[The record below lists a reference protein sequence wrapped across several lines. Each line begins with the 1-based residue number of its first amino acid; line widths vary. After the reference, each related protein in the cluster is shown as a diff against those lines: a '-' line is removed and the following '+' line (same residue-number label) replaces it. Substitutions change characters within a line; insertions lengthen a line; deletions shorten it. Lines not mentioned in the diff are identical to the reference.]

1 VSEQFEIS
9 PETASTVVV
18 TTAGMYLAFIVLVR
32 FVGPR
37 SLSSLSSFDFAC
49 MIAFGAVLG
58 RTVLLTDPTLMIGIV
73 ALLSFFAMQGLLGL
87 LRQNPRLDRWINRPP
102 VMLVAEGNL
111 LPESMRRAHVVEDE
125 IRYVLRDHGVRRLQ
139 DVRCVV
145 LERNGSLTVVHDDPD
160 LDPWL
165 LGDITPPRGEGG

>member
-1 VSEQFEIS
+1 MSEQFEIS
-9 PETASTVVV
+9 PETAATVVV
-18 TTAGMYLAFIVLVR
+18 TTVCIYLAFIVLVR
-32 FVGPR
+32 LVGPR

-58 RTVLLTDPTLMIGIV
+58 RTALLDDPTLMIGLV

-87 LRQNPRLDRWINRPP
+87 LRQSRRLDRWFNRPP
-102 VMLVAEGNL
+102 LMLVADGDL
-111 LPESMRRAHVVEDE
+111 LHDNMRRAHVVEDE
-125 IRYVLRDHGVRRLQ
+125 IRYVIRRHGARGLR

-145 LERNGSLTVVHDDPD
+145 LERNGTLTVVPDAPD

-165 LGDITPPRGEGG
+165 LADVTAPAGGSR

>member
-1 VSEQFEIS
+1 MSEQFEIS
-9 PETASTVVV
+9 SETAATVVV
-18 TTAGMYLAFIVLVR
+18 TTVGIYLAFIVLVR

-58 RTVLLTDPTLMIGIV
+58 RTALLAKPTLMIGLV
-73 ALLSFFAMQGLLGL
+73 ALLSFFAMQGLLGF

-102 VMLVAEGNL
+102 VMLVADGRL
-111 LPESMRRAHVVEDE
+111 LPQNMRRTHVVEDE
-125 IRYVLRDHGVRRLQ
+125 IRYVLRRHGVRRLE

-145 LERNGSLTVVHDDPD
+145 LERNGSLTVVPDSPD

-165 LGDITPPRGEGG
+165 LADVTEPSREGR